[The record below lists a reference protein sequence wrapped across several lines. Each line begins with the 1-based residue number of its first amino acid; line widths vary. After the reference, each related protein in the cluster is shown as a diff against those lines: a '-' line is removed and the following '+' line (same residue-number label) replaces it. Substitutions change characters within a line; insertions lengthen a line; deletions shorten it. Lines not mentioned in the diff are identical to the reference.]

1 MTLRDPEG
9 GGEDRV
15 KQGLLKNWPRRDRAY
30 GVFKVI
36 S

>member
-9 GGEDRV
+9 GGEGSSKTRSS
-15 KQGLLKNWPRRDRAY
+15 KKLASRDRAY